1 MRRNYANEVAEFV
14 FLAAFVL
21 PADRKC
27 TGSYQ
32 FPGLGVQMATVHH
45 CLDIFA
51 CPLEALSLDEA
62 GRRKVADGITR
73 SSAPGGFAPNALAH
87 SSPISASEEALVIG
101 VLLVVMGGPLL
112 ILPMFL
118 YCIFYCSWTSCLAWI
133 VTLIFLSR
141 HPLPRCEAALA
152 RTRFTLALYK
162 YFSSGL
168 CEIRTGLP
176 CTQQCPH
183 HCVPHRINQSMARP
197 PAAPSPIRSPP
208 SLPYRACPLVRTPS
222 LASVW

>member
-1 MRRNYANEVAEFV
+1 MQTRSLSSS
-14 FLAAFVL
+14 FLPPLSLL
-21 PADRKC
+21 PIENARVGGGR
-27 TGSYQ
+27 TSY
-32 FPGLGVQMATVHH
+32 FRSAMATVHH

-112 ILPMFL
+112 ILPTFL
-118 YCIFYCSWTSCLAWI
+118 YCIFYCSWTSCLAWL
-133 VTLIFLSR
+133 VTLIFLSQ

-168 CEIRTGLP
+168 CEIRTG
-176 CTQQCPH
+176 
-183 HCVPHRINQSMARP
+183 
-197 PAAPSPIRSPP
+197 
-208 SLPYRACPLVRTPS
+208 
-222 LASVW
+222 